1 MKKHD
6 EGYALL
12 LVVVTLLV
20 LAIMSAAL
28 MSMGVRNLKNQKA
41 SLEQMVDKYDAQG
54 EMEIKVA
61 DIEAKIA
68 AKSGITEIPIGVIAE
83 NKESAAVEKWIE
95 YLELEEVVT
104 EKTVPEFSDSVTEG
118 TFSCKIPLDAKSE
131 SENTQISCVLVL
143 TGTIKKQTEQTNEGN
158 GEDENST
165 EEVTASTEIIY
176 EITFKSLNYTSYN
189 ISEGGAGG

>member
-54 EMEIKVA
+54 EVEKVA
-61 DIEAKIA
+61 AKLSQKTTLDKDSVDTFEVQLEEWIEETAGAELSLLTVTPDEPDPTDPTDPTDSTTPTLPEEESA
-68 AKSGITEIPIGVIAE
+68 AGTYSGVITLTFQ
-83 NKESAAVEKWIE
+83 KESAKVQC
-95 YLELEEVVT
+95 EL
-104 EKTVPEFSDSVTEG
+104 
-118 TFSCKIPLDAKSE
+118 I
-131 SENTQISCVLVL
+131 IS
-143 TGTIKKQTEQTNEGN
+143 GRYEEQTSGSLTT
-158 GEDENST
+158 DKT
-165 EEVTASTEIIY
+165 Y
-176 EITFKSLNYTSYN
+176 EITPNEVVYSQYIISHT
-189 ISEGGAGG
+189 SEGGAG

>member
-54 EMEIKVA
+54 EVEKVVAKLSQNTTLDKDSINTFEEKLTEWVEGAGDVEWSSALTLTPETDSTESTEPTDPTGATDPTQPEEEIIKGTY
-61 DIEAKIA
+61 
-68 AKSGITEIPIGVIAE
+68 SGVLTLTVP
-83 NKESAAVEKWIE
+83 KESVKIQC
-95 YLELEEVVT
+95 ELIISGSYE
-104 EKTVPEFSDSVTEG
+104 EKTSG
-118 TFSCKIPLDAKSE
+118 LLA
-131 SENTQISCVLVL
+131 
-143 TGTIKKQTEQTNEGN
+143 
-158 GEDENST
+158 EDN
-165 EEVTASTEIIY
+165 VY
-176 EITFKSLNYTSYN
+176 EITPNEVVYGQYVISHT
-189 ISEGGAGG
+189 SEGGAGG